1 MNMSEDQYNLII
13 EKLDKIMRLLTLDA
27 LKEKQTQKEKI
38 LFLHSLDFKPLEIS
52 KKLSTSSNTVNVRL
66 SEARKEGIIE

>member
-13 EKLDKIMRLLTLDA
+13 EKLNKIMRLLTLDV

-38 LFLHSLDFKPLEIS
+38 LFLHSSDFKPLEIS
-52 KKLSTSSNTVNVRL
+52 KILSTSSNTVNVRL